1 MVRITKYQKEYD
13 VKSYEVDCHG
23 FLRVL
28 SLMNVLQDI
37 AVENAAVLGL
47 VPII

>member
-1 MVRITKYQKEYD
+1 MRVSKYVKEYT
-13 VKSYEVDCHG
+13 VRSHEADCHG

-37 AVENAAVLGL
+37 AVEHA
-47 VPII
+47 